1 METIEHKIAPAHDS
15 IRKLKETAGDNNR
28 RVKGVQAIVWLA
40 EELNKLK
47 GTEFAIQCGIVY
59 GAFACGSKTYQQI
72 DLLLVLEK
80 NTDEE
85 LAMNFFVD
93 NIISKIYMEVKI
105 LPYLDIIN
113 PETLK
118 LSLAHPTPL
127 IRRIQKE
134 GIVFYGINVRTGLL
148 CKHS

>member
-1 METIEHKIAPAHDS
+1 MEAIEHKIAPAHDS
-15 IRKLKETAGDNNR
+15 IRKLKEMAGDNNR
-28 RVKGVQAIVWLA
+28 RAKGVQAIVWLA

-47 GTEFAIQCGIVY
+47 GTEFAVQCGIVY
-59 GAFACGSKTYQQI
+59 GAFVYGSKTYQQI

-127 IRRIQKE
+127 IRCIQKE
-134 GIVFYGINVRTGLL
+134 GIVFYGINVLKREADDV
-148 CKHS
+148 

>member
-1 METIEHKIAPAHDS
+1 MEAIKDKIIPARDS
-15 IRKLKETAGDNNR
+15 IRKLKETTGDNKR
-28 RVKGVQAIVWLA
+28 RAKGVQAIAWLA

-47 GTEFAIQCGIVY
+47 GTEFAVQCGIVY
-59 GAFACGSKTYQQI
+59 GAFARGSKMYQQI
-72 DLLLVLEK
+72 DLLLVLKE

-85 LAMNFFVD
+85 FAMNFFVD

-127 IRRIQKE
+127 IRRIQEE
-134 GIVFYGINVRTGLL
+134 GIVFYGVNALEQEVE
-148 CKHS
+148 SV

>member
-1 METIEHKIAPAHDS
+1 M
-15 IRKLKETAGDNNR
+15 KETAGDNNR

-47 GTEFAIQCGIVY
+47 GTEFAVQCGILY

-127 IRRIQKE
+127 IRRIQEE
-134 GIVFYGINVRTGLL
+134 GIVFYGINVLKREADDV
-148 CKHS
+148 